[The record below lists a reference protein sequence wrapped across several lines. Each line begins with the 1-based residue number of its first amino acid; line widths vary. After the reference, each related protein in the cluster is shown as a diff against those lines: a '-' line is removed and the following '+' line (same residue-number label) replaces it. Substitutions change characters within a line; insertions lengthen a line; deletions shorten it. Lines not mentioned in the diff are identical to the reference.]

1 LPGQIYPMLNEAIS
15 KMPETF
21 ESKVLLRGQEYYQK
35 GQVLNIR
42 LSDGLLRGR
51 VKGSSSQ
58 IYDVHMDLKAW
69 PGIPSRCTCV
79 YHLNCK
85 HAAACLFALRDREQ
99 VSSSLQPENRLDR
112 KLDTWLKNL
121 RVQEATSIK
130 KHVATHHLVYLIH
143 LRLEGNEHKVVIQ
156 LALAKILKRGGYGK
170 KAPFNSLS
178 DSKKQ
183 HFIDDDNE
191 IVAQL
196 LFKCGVSGWF
206 DSLTI
211 RNSELLESIIATG
224 RAFFIE
230 SPDSPIQ
237 MGEAETGMCQW
248 ILSPNGNQS
257 LLLMH
262 DKKIIDPLLLDESW
276 YFDLSIPVI
285 GRLNTPYPVKQLRH
299 LLEAPPISIEQAD
312 LLTKKMVKTCPE
324 FPTPQVFKKR
334 ETLEITPVPVLIL
347 DALNELGREPA
358 WFYEKDEDPNALFV
372 ARLAFDY
379 DGLIISSTEECSNVV
394 RQQEDALFEYKR
406 DKQFEEEKFSEM
418 HQVLNLRPTLPWE
431 NYNWNLEENAL
442 FVLHEIHKLS
452 DLEFL
457 YSQALPYLKSQGWR
471 VEFFSPLY
479 QEVVSADDVEWYSE
493 LSESTTDFF
502 SYQLGILVEGRTVSI
517 VPLVA
522 DLIQRYSSDA
532 LDGLPD
538 EQLVKLPLEDG
549 RVLQLQMG
557 RIKPLVR
564 LLLQF
569 GLRHVDQNQHLQIS
583 KYQLILMQE
592 AELAIAATRSR
603 WQGAETLRDE
613 LKQLITLTNIP
624 EIQVPKGLNADL
636 RDYQHYGLNWLQF
649 LRVSRFSGILADDMG
664 LGKTVQT
671 LAHLQYEKEQ
681 GRLKNATLIVAPT
694 SLVGNWFAEAARFTP
709 ELSVLIYHGSERHQD
724 NFDDY
729 DLVISTYGLIHR
741 DKVKFIDYHFY
752 YLILDEAQFIKNAR
766 TKTTQIIQQLQAS
779 HRLCLTGTPLE
790 NHLGELWSLFHFL
803 MPGLLGD
810 AKQFRIWFRTPIEKY
825 ADLDRRELL
834 AKRVKPFMLRRTKNQ
849 VASELPP
856 KTEMTR
862 TIEIVGPQRD
872 LYEAIRMSMEKK
884 VRDAIAKQGLG
895 KSHILLLDAL
905 LKLRQVCCDPRLL
918 SLPEAAIAHGTSS
931 KLEALMELLDN
942 LVEEGRRVLVFSQ
955 FTSMLK
961 LIEEQLVAKNYDY
974 LKLTGQTQNR
984 QALVE
989 TFQQGNTPIFLIS
1002 LKAGGT
1008 GLNLTRADTV
1018 IHYDPWWN
1026 PAVED
1031 QATDRTHRIGQEN
1044 PVFVYKLITAGT
1056 VEESILGMQERKR
1069 QLVDGILSSD
1079 ASKTITLS
1087 EADLDQFFMPLGD

>member
-1 LPGQIYPMLNEAIS
+1 MLNEAIS
-15 KMPETF
+15 KMPEAF
-21 ESKVLLRGQEYYQK
+21 ESKILLRGQEYFQT

-42 LSDGLLRGR
+42 LSDGLLKGR

-58 IYDVHMDLKAW
+58 IYDIHMDLKAW
-69 PGIPSRCTCV
+69 PGKPSRCTCP
-79 YHLNCK
+79 YQSNCK
-85 HAAACLFALRDREQ
+85 HAAACLFALRDREK
-99 VSSSLQPENRLDR
+99 VAPSVPTDRLDR

-121 RVQEATSIK
+121 RAQEASSVK
-130 KHVATHHLVYLIH
+130 KHEATHHLNYLIT
-143 LRLEGNEHKVVIQ
+143 LKLEGYEHKVSIE

-170 KAPFNSLS
+170 KAAFNTLS
-178 DSKKQ
+178 ESKKQ
-183 HFIDDDNE
+183 HFIDDDND

-196 LFKCGVSGWF
+196 LFKCGVTGWF

-211 RNSELLESIIATG
+211 RNSELLARIISTG
-224 RAFFIE
+224 RAFFNVNKEVHIH
-230 SPDSPIQ
+230 
-237 MGEAETGMCQW
+237 MGKELAGICQW
-248 ILSPNGNQS
+248 VLSPNGNQS
-257 LLLMH
+257 LLLMQ
-262 DKKIIDPLLLDESW
+262 DNKSLTPLLLDESW
-276 YFDLSIPVI
+276 YFNLTEPVL
-285 GRLNTPYPVKQLRH
+285 GRLNTSYPVKQLRH
-299 LLEAPPISIEQAD
+299 LLEAPPIPIDQAKI
-312 LLTKKMVKTCPE
+312 LAKKMATTCPE

-334 ETLEITPVPVLIL
+334 EVLEVRPIPVLIL
-347 DALNELGREPA
+347 DAISESSRDSS
-358 WFYEKDEDPNALFV
+358 WFYDKEEDISAVFV
-372 ARLAFDY
+372 AKIAFDY
-379 DGLIISSTEECSNVV
+379 SGLIISSNETCATVV
-394 RQQEDALFEYKR
+394 RQQEDILFEYKR
-406 DKQFEEEKFSEM
+406 DTSFEELKLEE
-418 HQVLNLRPTLPWE
+418 LNQLIRLRPTQRWE
-431 NYNWNLEENAL
+431 NYNWGLEENS
-442 FVLHEIHKLS
+442 VLVLDNMEVLA
-452 DLEFL
+452 DLEVL
-457 YSQALPYLKSQGWR
+457 YNKAIPSLKSMGWR
-471 VEFFSPLY
+471 VEFASPLY
-479 QEVVSADDVEWYSE
+479 QEVVSADEVEWYSDMQ
-493 LSESTTDFF
+493 ESTTDFF
-502 SYQLGILVEGRTVSI
+502 SYQLGILVEGRPVSI

-522 DLIQRYSSDA
+522 DLIQRYSGDDLDSLSDA
-532 LDGLPD
+532 
-538 EQLVKLPLEDG
+538 QFVKLPLQDG
-549 RVLQLQMG
+549 RALQLQMG
-557 RIKPLVR
+557 RIKPLIR

-569 GLRHVDQNQHLQIS
+569 GMRQIDENQHLQIN

-592 AELAIAATRSR
+592 AELAIAATNAR
-603 WQGAETLRDE
+603 WQGAEHFREELR
-613 LKQLITLTNIP
+613 QLIKLTNLP
-624 EIQVPKGLNADL
+624 EIEAPRGLKANL

-649 LRVSRFSGILADDMG
+649 LRSCRFNGILADDMG

-681 GRLKNATLIVAPT
+681 GRLKNATLIIAPT
-694 SLVGNWFAEAARFTP
+694 SLVGNWLAEAKRFTP
-709 ELSVLIYHGSERHQD
+709 ELTVLVYHGSERHQD
-724 NFDDY
+724 NFDDF

-741 DKVKFIDYHFY
+741 DKGKFIDYSFY

-803 MPGLLGD
+803 TPGLLGD
-810 AKQFRIWFRTPIEKY
+810 GKQFRLWFRTPIEKY

-834 AKRVKPFMLRRTKNQ
+834 AQRVKPFMLRRTKNQ

-856 KTEMTR
+856 KTEMIR
-862 TIEIVGPQRD
+862 NIEIVGPQRD

-918 SLPEAAIAHGTSS
+918 SLPEATIAHGTSS

-961 LIEEQLVAKNYDY
+961 LIEEQLVAKKYEY

-984 QALVE
+984 QAMVE
-989 TFQQGNTPIFLIS
+989 QFQEGKTPIFLIS

-1044 PVFVYKLITAGT
+1044 PVFVYKLITSGT
-1056 VEESILGMQERKR
+1056 VEEAILGMQERKR

-1079 ASKTITLS
+1079 SSKTIALS
-1087 EADLDQFFMPLGD
+1087 EEDLEQFFMPLT